1 MAISSV
7 ISIRMSSRSLTN
19 GAVLQAVAPADQTIT
34 ASTQMLDKEILVG
47 TTELSVDADATL
59 DPFGNA
65 FEFLFVANKSRTASV
80 TCTFNQDVATIA
92 PKRATIPPLGF
103 LLVPAAP
110 PQAASRYVCKLQSTE
125 ASTPVRLI
133 GAA

>member
-7 ISIRMSSRSLTN
+7 ISIRVRSQDS
-19 GAVLQAVAPADQTIT
+19 GGRILQSIACADNTIT
-34 ASTQMLDKEILVG
+34 ASSQMLEKAILVG
-47 TTELSVDADATL
+47 TTEISVDADATL
-59 DPFGNA
+59 DPFANA
-65 FEFLFVANKSRTASV
+65 FEFLFVANESRTASV
-80 TCTFNQDVATIA
+80 SCTFNQDVATIA
-92 PKRATIPPLGF
+92 PKKVTIPPLGF

-125 ASTPVRLI
+125 ASTFVRLI